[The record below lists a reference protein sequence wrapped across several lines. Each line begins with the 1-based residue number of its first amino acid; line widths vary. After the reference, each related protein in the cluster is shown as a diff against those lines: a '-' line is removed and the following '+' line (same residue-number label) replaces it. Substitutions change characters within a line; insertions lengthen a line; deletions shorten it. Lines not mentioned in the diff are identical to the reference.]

1 MNFLFSL
8 FTNFIAC
15 WSGKENMHRSI
26 LNTNDQ
32 SSRQRV
38 KFSRQLLLGCAAG
51 GLFGERGKKL
61 RKSAWSLEKNRA
73 ETTGN
78 LSPNKP
84 PAKPAYLPLQT
95 QGRQRVRMM
104 KTSNLCLFCTLD
116 NVLYFIIA
124 RSTNPKHSPHL
135 KTCLNSTPVLW
146 V

>member
-61 RKSAWSLEKNRA
+61 QKSA
-73 ETTGN
+73 
-78 LSPNKP
+78 
-84 PAKPAYLPLQT
+84 
-95 QGRQRVRMM
+95 
-104 KTSNLCLFCTLD
+104 
-116 NVLYFIIA
+116 
-124 RSTNPKHSPHL
+124 
-135 KTCLNSTPVLW
+135 
-146 V
+146 